1 MIFLLYFHL
10 KNLLVLIYITLDIKN
25 NPMKSNNFFLG
36 FLFYGGSTYL
46 FLNGDYLYRFA
57 NGGESNTNSS
67 LLFC

>member
-1 MIFLLYFHL
+1 
-10 KNLLVLIYITLDIKN
+10 
-25 NPMKSNNFFLG
+25 MKSNNFFLG